1 MKAKLTAAVLAL
13 CTFIGQIVSLA
24 ASYDKYYE
32 FSEDFGSYTA
42 ENSDYLS
49 RENELICGTN
59 EDKLIGSK
67 NGLTWISSAFY
78 SGINGEGGI
87 YIEPSNSAIR
97 LRGCNSGYL
106 TTATLATDAQIELA
120 EVTKIH
126 FETDATTRGQ
136 GLNLF
141 LSSDQKSFYAFGSR
155 NGEFVDY
162 LGTGYEPYVKRV
174 ISNNASVVGT
184 APVEDGWN
192 GADSHVSW
200 DITVSDGIISWKAE
214 SNNGKVWEGSL
225 SDEMDLIK
233 NYEYILAAFGVGDSY
248 GTVKNISFKTGK
260 YYMDGMGEPSPILYK
275 NVIDGKT
282 QNEENAISFADTPS
296 VIRRVYARALR
307 NGKIYL
313 SEDGENYDEFDLDSG
328 GWWFN
333 DQNEKLY
340 RYVKTE
346 TAINLSR
353 LYILSAIE
361 DGEAL
366 VVDKGASRTI
376 LLFENNANVATALP
390 WTSSDIRYATITS
403 GGKVTGVKD
412 GVSEISLQRGYKT
425 LKFNLK
431 VSGPMTKAIESS
443 DAAVIAAYIAT
454 QQTIADNL
462 NSAIAENDRDG
473 VYNFF
478 FGTVGTGVFADI
490 DAVSTDVLN
499 NLPDTEKTEFASRML
514 TYEDGFTFT
523 DIQSIY
529 DVETTALR
537 EVYVGK
543 MNSLT
548 TAENAKS
555 ALAAYN
561 DYFELP
567 LDGEWFTNT
576 ADNTLAGLLNTTYKN
591 YSDLYNKFSA
601 ALILENLKQTINSE
615 YMSKIIVG
623 YADFIGYDKTHFE
636 SVKTTA
642 VAALINSKATVS
654 SIEDI
659 KNFLDTYTAPAP
671 APTAAPGGGTG
682 GGGGGSK
689 NGGVSM
695 AVNPSK
701 NVPAENAETPV
712 PAAERVQL
720 YPDVP
725 TDFWGYE
732 AIRYLNAKKVISG
745 YEDGTFRPENK
756 ITRAEFLTV
765 LLWVFVPDEKETDKP
780 VSEAK
785 NVFKDADGDKW
796 YYGTIDK
803 AYREGLLHGDGE
815 NCFPEDNITRQE
827 IAALIMRILTQNG
840 AELDNSKNMSYFSD
854 EDSIADWAAGSV
866 TKLHAADIISGTN
879 GMFMPLNNATRA
891 EAAQIIYKAALAAG
905 K

>member
-13 CTFIGQIVSLA
+13 CTFIGQTVSLA
-24 ASYDKYYE
+24 ANYEKYYE
-32 FSEDFGSYTA
+32 FSEDFSSYTA
-42 ENSDYLS
+42 EDSEYLS
-49 RENELICGTN
+49 RENELIGGPN

-67 NGLTWISSAFY
+67 NGLTWTSSAFY

-106 TTATLATDAQIELA
+106 TTATLTTDADIELA

-162 LGTGYEPYVKRV
+162 LGTGCEPYVKRV

-184 APVEDGWN
+184 APYDDGWN
-192 GADSHVSW
+192 GTDSHVSW

-225 SDEMDLIK
+225 SDEMDLIENHK
-233 NYEYILAAFGVGDSY
+233 YILAAFGVGDSY

-282 QNEENAISFADTPS
+282 QNEENVVSFEDTPS
-296 VIRRVYARALR
+296 VIRRVYARALK

-346 TAINLSR
+346 TATNIAR
-353 LYILSAIE
+353 LYILSPIE
-361 DGEAL
+361 DSETL

-376 LLFENNANVATALP
+376 LLFENNANVAAALP
-390 WTSSDIRYATITS
+390 WTSSDMRYATITS

-412 GVSEISLQRGYKT
+412 GVSEISLQRGYRT

-431 VSGPMTKAIESS
+431 VSGPMTKAIESG
-443 DAAVIAAYIAT
+443 DAEVISAYIAT
-454 QQTIADNL
+454 QQAIADNL
-462 NSAIAENDRDG
+462 NNAIKANDRDG

-478 FGTVGTGVFADI
+478 FGTAGTGVFADL

-499 NLPDTEKTEFASRML
+499 GLSDAEKTEFAARML

-529 DVETTALR
+529 DFEKTAVL
-537 EVYVGK
+537 ESYVGK
-543 MNSLT
+543 LNNLT
-548 TAENAKS
+548 SAESAKS
-555 ALAAYN
+555 ALTAHN

-567 LDGEWFTNT
+567 LENDWFTNT
-576 ADNTLAGLLNTTYKN
+576 EDKNLAALLNTTYKN
-591 YSDLYNKFSA
+591 YSDLYNKFST

-615 YMSKIIVG
+615 YMSKIITA
-623 YADFIGYDKTHFE
+623 YSDFIGYDKTHFE
-636 SVKTTA
+636 SVKATA
-642 VAALINSKATVS
+642 VTALINSKANIS

-659 KNFLDTYTAPAP
+659 KNFLDTYAASKPK
-671 APTAAPGGGTG
+671 PTPTPG
-682 GGGGGSK
+682 GGGGG
-689 NGGVSM
+689 GGGGTSTV
-695 AVNPSK
+695 VNPYK
-701 NVPAENAETPV
+701 NLPEKTPETPA
-712 PAAERVQL
+712 PAAEKVQL
-720 YPDVP
+720 YPDVS
-725 TDFWGYE
+725 TDYWGYE
-732 AIRYLNAKKVISG
+732 AIRYLNAKQAISG
-745 YEDGTFRPENK
+745 YEDNTFRPENK
-756 ITRAEFLTV
+756 ITRAEFLTI
-765 LLWVFVPDEKETDKP
+765 LLGVFVSEEKADDEQT
-780 VSEAK
+780 VEAK
-785 NVFKDADGDKW
+785 DVFKDADSGKW
-796 YYGTIDK
+796 YYDTINK
-803 AYREGLLHGDGE
+803 AYREGLLQGNGE
-815 NCFPEDNITRQE
+815 YCFPEDNITRQE
-827 IAALIMRILTQNG
+827 IAVLVMRTLESNG
-840 AELDNSKNMSYFSD
+840 IKIDNSKNMGVFYD
-854 EDSIADWAAGSV
+854 EDSIADWAVGSV
-866 TKLHAADIISGTN
+866 TKLRAADVINGTD
-879 GMFMPLNNATRA
+879 GMFMPISNAARA
-891 EAAQIIYKAALAAG
+891 EAAQIIYNAALAAG

>member
-1 MKAKLTAAVLAL
+1 MSKKTKHSLKFKSVISAVLAV
-13 CTFIGQIVSLA
+13 IMLA
-24 ASYDKYYE
+24 GTLPTMSVFAAQK
-32 FSEDFGSYTA
+32 
-42 ENSDYLS
+42 SDYEDPADNWLKTNS
-49 RENELICGTN
+49 RTNELDMNATVTYETQWCPVCNKHTTVMTYRVP
-59 EDKLIGSK
+59 EYTK
-67 NGLTWISSAFY
+67 
-78 SGINGEGGI
+78 SGQ
-87 YIEPSNSAIR
+87 
-97 LRGCNSGYL
+97 
-106 TTATLATDAQIELA
+106 TA
-120 EVTKIH
+120 
-126 FETDATTRGQ
+126 
-136 GLNLF
+136 LNH
-141 LSSDQKSFYAFGSR
+141 G
-155 NGEFVDY
+155 
-162 LGTGYEPYVKRV
+162 VK
-174 ISNNASVVGT
+174 
-184 APVEDGWN
+184 W
-192 GADSHVSW
+192 
-200 DITVSDGIISWKAE
+200 SDGY
-214 SNNGKVWEGSL
+214 
-225 SDEMDLIK
+225 DL
-233 NYEYILAAFGVGDSY
+233 N
-248 GTVKNISFKTGK
+248 GTVKGNTDSGTPGVDASYTGYHFTK
-260 YYMDGMGEPSPILYK
+260 SVCQNCGTINSVDGTGAYNFNNNVYGLNSCDHNFFIDFDNTTYEQYNSHQHTTILKKGEYCQFCK
-275 NVIDGKT
+275 GT
-282 QNEENAISFADTPS
+282 
-296 VIRRVYARALR
+296 YAKATRQKETH
-307 NGKIYL
+307 N
-313 SEDGENYDEFDLDSG
+313 LDS
-328 GWWFN
+328 
-333 DQNEKLY
+333 
-340 RYVKTE
+340 
-346 TAINLSR
+346 
-353 LYILSAIE
+353 
-361 DGEAL
+361 
-366 VVDKGASRTI
+366 
-376 LLFENNANVATALP
+376 
-390 WTSSDIRYATITS
+390 
-403 GGKVTGVKD
+403 VKD

-529 DVETTALR
+529 DFETTVLR
-537 EVYVGK
+537 EAYVGK

-615 YMSKIIVG
+615 YMSKIIAG
-623 YADFIGYDKTHFE
+623 YADFIGYDKTHFK

-642 VAALINSKATVS
+642 VAALINSKAAVS

-671 APTAAPGGGTG
+671 APTAAPGGSTG